1 MYLSKKFV
9 LKNTVIFFFQNVSK
23 MQHQSNLFWKIPNI
37 KIRIYYQVFSNFNK
51 HCYQNRLFLKHE
63 PWKMT
68 NVVLFILMNFWYFP
82 QFLPHFAA
90 LDLLRQNLHPQ
101 ICRLPRQAAN
111 VTCILITEKKKYLY
125 LGPSFM
131 VRSIGIQ
138 WRSCEKMV
146 SSMELHEQVIFV
158 CLHF

>member
-37 KIRIYYQVFSNFNK
+37 KIRIYYQFFSNFNK
-51 HCYQNRLFLKHE
+51 RCYQNRLFLKHK

-90 LDLLRQNLHPQ
+90 LDLLRQIFHPQ

-111 VTCILITEKKKYLY
+111 MTCIILYQYLLYIAFWVCWIYWLSNWLNKY
-125 LGPSFM
+125 PSCM
-131 VRSIGIQ
+131 
-138 WRSCEKMV
+138 
-146 SSMELHEQVIFV
+146 
-158 CLHF
+158 

>member
-37 KIRIYYQVFSNFNK
+37 KIRIYYQFFSNFNK

-90 LDLLRQNLHPQ
+90 LDLLRQIFHPQ

-111 VTCILITEKKKYLY
+111 MTCIIVWEYYKGQSLQESTHILMNTNN
-125 LGPSFM
+125 
-131 VRSIGIQ
+131 
-138 WRSCEKMV
+138 
-146 SSMELHEQVIFV
+146 
-158 CLHF
+158 